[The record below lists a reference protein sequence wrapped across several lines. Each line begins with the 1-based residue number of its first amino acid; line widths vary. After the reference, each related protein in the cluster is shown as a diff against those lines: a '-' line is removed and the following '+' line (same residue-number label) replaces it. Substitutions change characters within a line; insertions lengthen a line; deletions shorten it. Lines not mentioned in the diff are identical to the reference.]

1 MRIFI
6 FLLLLLCVQAN
17 KPRLW
22 TRIPQF
28 YVDNRVQQFINQ
40 NRITNCFEYQETET
54 NLLLKCWRDNK
65 LTDVSIEINPGKRN
79 KKFFGVTI
87 SI

>member
-1 MRIFI
+1 MRILI
-6 FLLLLLCVQAN
+6 FLLLLLCVHAN

-79 KKFFGVTI
+79 KRFFGLTI
-87 SI
+87 SV